1 MTTTPPCPEPSYGCR
16 LYTFQHHAESTICFT
31 HHPARLLPVS
41 LAFHLQCRRCRSI
54 PGSGR
59 SPGEG
64 IGYPLQY
71 SLASLVAQLVK
82 NLPAMWETWVHS
94 LGWEDLL
101 EKGKATH
108 SSILE
113 NSMDCIVHGIAKE
126 LDTTERI
133 SLSLSISR
141 SFYGSENTLLIK
153 RYCLMSFSVV
163 FYIMIFSQ
171 K

>member
-94 LGWEDLL
+94 LGWKDPL
-101 EKGKATH
+101 EKRRTTH
-108 SSILE
+108 SSLLAWEILW
-113 NSMDCIVHGIAKE
+113 
-126 LDTTERI
+126 TEEPGR
-133 SLSLSISR
+133 LSVQIRSDQISR
-141 SFYGSENTLLIK
+141 S
-153 RYCLMSFSVV
+153 VV
-163 FYIMIFSQ
+163 SNSLRPHESQ
-171 K
+171 HARPPCPSPTPGGTKEKVFLK